1 MEGEGC
7 GAGMEKGRNRRGDK
21 AKLLPRPLLLSLNI
35 WVSLL
40 ILTIAPEGMLSGAC
54 YLAPPS

>member
-1 MEGEGC
+1 MEQGWKREETGEGTRLSYC
-7 GAGMEKGRNRRGDK
+7 QE
-21 AKLLPRPLLLSLNI
+21 PLHLSLNI